1 MTIPHILVVDDEADI
16 RGLLKEILSEE
27 GYEVDVA
34 ANAVQ
39 ARASRARQTP
49 DLVLLDIWMPD
60 VDGISLL
67 REWSASTT
75 DGCPVVMMS
84 GHGTVETAVEAT
96 RLGAFDFVEKP
107 LSLAKLLRTVERA
120 LDAGKR
126 RKQSGKF
133 LSPALVVP
141 VGKSKQMQQLRTEL
155 QQIAAN
161 PSSVLLV
168 GEPGSGR
175 EAFARYLH
183 ERGPRA
189 GHPFVTLI
197 ASSLREPD
205 AESRL
210 FGREGDPRGNGAPH
224 ADARPDDEQAG
235 PAQVGATMRRA
246 GDPQG
251 TPRTEAEQAIPA
263 QAAAGAAGG
272 TRQTGLLEE
281 AAGGTLFIHEVEDLP
296 PSAQR
301 LLVGVLE
308 SGQFMRMGGAEPVR
322 LTARVLSSAQ
332 PGIENRAGAEGFRRD
347 LLAHLNMLI
356 VRVPPLRDYA
366 EDVPEL
372 LRHYVD
378 RVVDTEGLQFRR
390 FSVAAQNRLR
400 NYPWPDNVRELKN
413 LVHRLLIQ
421 GGAEEIRLE
430 EIEREL
436 AVQAPPGEPLV
447 KQDLLALPLREAR
460 EQFERAYL
468 QQQLLLCNGKVGQLA
483 KRVGMERTHLYRK
496 LRSLG
501 VDFRNISED

>member
-1 MTIPHILVVDDEADI
+1 MTAPHILVVDDEADI

-39 ARASRARQTP
+39 ARASRARQSP

-60 VDGISLL
+60 VDGITLL
-67 REWSASTT
+67 REWSASSADT
-75 DGCPVVMMS
+75 CPVVMMS

-126 RKQSGKF
+126 RRQSGKLF
-133 LSPALVVP
+133 APTLMVP
-141 VGKSKQMQQLRTEL
+141 VGKSKQMQQLRNEL

-161 PSSVLLV
+161 PTPVLFI
-168 GEPGSGR
+168 GEPGTGR

-183 ERGPRA
+183 ERSPRA
-189 GHPFVTLI
+189 SHPFITLI
-197 ASSLREPD
+197 ASSLREVD

-210 FGREGDPRGNGAPH
+210 FGRE
-224 ADARPDDEQAG
+224 ADGQ
-235 PAQVGATMRRA
+235 
-246 GDPQG
+246 
-251 TPRTEAEQAIPA
+251 
-263 QAAAGAAGG
+263 
-272 TRQTGLLEE
+272 RQIGLLEE
-281 AAGGTLFIHEVEDLP
+281 AGEGSIFLHEVEDLP
-296 PSAQR
+296 VAAQR

-308 SGQFMRMGGAEPVR
+308 SGSYTRVGGNEQLP
-322 LTARVLSSAQ
+322 LHARVLSAAQ
-332 PGIENRAGAEGFRRD
+332 PGVENRAGTEAGLRRD

-356 VRVPPLRDYA
+356 VRIPPLRDYA

-378 RVVDTEGLQFRR
+378 SVVDSEGLQFRR

-400 NYPWPDNVRELKN
+400 NYPWPDNVRELKH

-421 GGAEEIRLE
+421 GGSEEIRLE
-430 EIEREL
+430 DIEREL
-436 AVQAPPGEPLV
+436 AVQAPAGEPLV

-501 VDFRNISED
+501 VDFRNISDD

>member
-126 RKQSGKF
+126 RRQSGKF
-133 LSPALVVP
+133 LTPALMVP

-155 QQIAAN
+155 QQMASNPAA
-161 PSSVLLV
+161 VLLI

-175 EAFARYLH
+175 EAFARYIH
-183 ERGPRA
+183 ERSARA

-197 ASSLREPD
+197 ASSLREAD

-210 FGREGDPRGNGAPH
+210 FGREEGGN
-224 ADARPDDEQAG
+224 
-235 PAQVGATMRRA
+235 
-246 GDPQG
+246 
-251 TPRTEAEQAIPA
+251 
-263 QAAAGAAGG
+263 
-272 TRQTGLLEE
+272 RQTGLLEE
-281 AAGGTLFIHEVEDLP
+281 AGEGTLFIHEVEDLP

-301 LLVGVLE
+301 TLVGVLE
-308 SGQFMRMGGAEPVR
+308 SGQFMRIGGTEPVR

-356 VRVPPLRDYA
+356 VRIPPLRDYA

-430 EIEREL
+430 EVEREL
-436 AVQAPPGEPLV
+436 AIQAPPGEPLV

>member
-1 MTIPHILVVDDEADI
+1 
-16 RGLLKEILSEE
+16 
-27 GYEVDVA
+27 
-34 ANAVQ
+34 
-39 ARASRARQTP
+39 
-49 DLVLLDIWMPD
+49 
-60 VDGISLL
+60 
-67 REWSASTT
+67 
-75 DGCPVVMMS
+75 MMS

-126 RKQSGKF
+126 RRQSGK
-133 LSPALVVP
+133 LLAPQLLAP
-141 VGKSKQMQQLRTEL
+141 VGKSKIMQQLRAEL
-155 QQIAAN
+155 QQVAGN
-161 PSSVLLV
+161 PSAVLLV

-175 EAFARYLH
+175 EAFARYIH
-183 ERGPRA
+183 ERSPRA
-189 GHPFVTLI
+189 AGPFVTLV
-197 ASSLREPD
+197 ARSLRE
-205 AESRL
+205 
-210 FGREGDPRGNGAPH
+210 
-224 ADARPDDEQAG
+224 
-235 PAQVGATMRRA
+235 
-246 GDPQG
+246 
-251 TPRTEAEQAIPA
+251 
-263 QAAAGAAGG
+263 AAADGS
-272 TRQTGLLEE
+272 
-281 AAGGTLFIHEVEDLP
+281 LFIHEIEDLP
-296 PSAQR
+296 PGVQR
-301 LLVGVLE
+301 LLIGVLE
-308 SGQFMRMGGAEPVR
+308 SGRFTRLGGTEQIELR
-322 LTARVLSSAQ
+322 ARVLSSAQ
-332 PGIENRAGAEGFRRD
+332 PGIENRAGPEGFRRD

-356 VRVPPLRDYA
+356 VRTPPLRDYA

-378 RVVDTEGLQFRR
+378 RLVDAEGLPFRR

-421 GGAEEIRLE
+421 KGPEEIRLE

-501 VDFRNISED
+501 VDFRSISED

>member
-1 MTIPHILVVDDEADI
+1 MTIPRILVVDDEADI

-39 ARASRARQTP
+39 ARASRARQSP

-60 VDGISLL
+60 VDGITLL

-126 RKQSGKF
+126 RRQSGK
-133 LSPALVVP
+133 LLAPVLMVP
-141 VGKSKQMQQLRTEL
+141 VGKSRQMQQLRAEL

-183 ERGPRA
+183 ERSPRA
-189 GHPFVTLI
+189 GHPFIALV
-197 ASSLREPD
+197 ASSLREAD

-210 FGREGDPRGNGAPH
+210 FGREGPTHGSD
-224 ADARPDDEQAG
+224 
-235 PAQVGATMRRA
+235 
-246 GDPQG
+246 
-251 TPRTEAEQAIPA
+251 
-263 QAAAGAAGG
+263 GG
-272 TRQTGLLEE
+272 THQTGLLEE
-281 AAGGTLFIHEVEDLP
+281 AADGTLFIHELEDLP
-296 PSAQR
+296 ASAQR

-308 SGQFMRMGGAEPVR
+308 SGVFRRLGGTEPIR
-322 LTARVLSSAQ
+322 LSARVLSSAQ
-332 PGIENRAGAEGFRRD
+332 PGIENRAGTESFRRD

-356 VRVPPLRDYA
+356 VRIPPLREYA

-378 RVVDTEGLQFRR
+378 RIVDTEGLQFRR

-421 GGAEEIRLE
+421 SGAEEIRLE